1 MRRDFILNLTH
12 TELFEIEENLY
23 HVVEET
29 QGQLSHSTQLC
40 KQHYCK
46 RCSIFNRLYE
56 LILFYLKPFSCSW
69 IRHNFKFL
77 NINIANITNGPIV
90 PFIRCFVVVL
100 QGSGLNSWPCTFK
113 ASVLWVTSSDDTEDS
128 VNIESTHSVNIEST
142 DFECFKCACDW
153 LG

>member
-29 QGQLSHSTQLC
+29 QGQLSHSIQLY
-40 KQHYCK
+40 KQHY
-46 RCSIFNRLYE
+46 CSIFNRLYE
-56 LILFYLKPFSCSW
+56 LVLFYLKPFSCSW

-90 PFIRCFVVVL
+90 PFIRCLVVVL

-128 VNIESTHSVNIEST
+128 VNIESTHAY
-142 DFECFKCACDW
+142 FECFKCACDW

>member
-56 LILFYLKPFSCSW
+56 LVLFYLKPFSCSW
-69 IRHNFKFL
+69 IRHNFKLL
-77 NINIANITNGPIV
+77 NINIANITNGPVV
-90 PFIRCFVVVL
+90 PFFRCFVVVL
-100 QGSGLNSWPCTFK
+100 QGSGLNSRPCTFK